1 MSVTRCQSEL
11 ADFVPYRRIEFYALI
26 QGQIYL
32 LLPSPQVTKKDE
44 RRRETQGFL
53 VKSNIGFFRKIF

>member
-32 LLPSPQVTKKDE
+32 LLPQVTKNKKKKK
-44 RRRETQGFL
+44 RNSR
-53 VKSNIGFFRKIF
+53 FFGQFQY